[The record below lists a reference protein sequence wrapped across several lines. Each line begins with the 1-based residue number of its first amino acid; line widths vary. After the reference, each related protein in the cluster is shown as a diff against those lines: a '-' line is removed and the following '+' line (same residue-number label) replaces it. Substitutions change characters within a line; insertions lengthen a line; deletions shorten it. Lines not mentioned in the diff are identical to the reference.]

1 MKQMEVWGGECKLT
15 SVQKVAR
22 SKRRK
27 AKRRER
33 RGGEGETEGT
43 KGETANTGQ
52 AQGETNTQKCQQNIF
67 KKHFSDSLQYGLQ
80 PSTYDTSFFHSI
92 TRAAQ

>member
-15 SVQKVAR
+15 SGPEGSEEQEEKSQKE
-22 SKRRK
+22 
-27 AKRRER
+27 REE
-33 RGGEGETEGT
+33 GGEGETEGT

>member
-15 SVQKVAR
+15 SVQKAAR

-27 AKRRER
+27 AKRR
-33 RGGEGETEGT
+33 GGGGTEGT